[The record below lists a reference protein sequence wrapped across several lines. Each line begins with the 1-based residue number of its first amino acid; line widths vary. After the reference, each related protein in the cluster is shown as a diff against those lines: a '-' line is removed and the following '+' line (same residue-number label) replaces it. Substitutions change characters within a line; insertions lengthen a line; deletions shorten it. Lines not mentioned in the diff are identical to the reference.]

1 MSKNNTLLGVF
12 SVRRI
17 AIDAVLI
24 AMFFGLSLL
33 SVQLGGIKITF
44 ASLPTIICAMLFGPI
59 DGFLV
64 GFLGAFLEQML
75 KFGFTATTM
84 LWILPPAIRG
94 LFIGLCAV
102 LLRKHMSVDSILQTK
117 RPYVYFIFC
126 ILSGI
131 IVSTLNTLVFYVDAK
146 IYHYY
151 EYHMIFGVF
160 WFRIASGIVS
170 SLLMA
175 LVALPVVAALKRANF
190 IPTKKARA

>member
-102 LLRKHMSVDSILQTK
+102 LLRTHMSVDSILQTK

-160 WFRIASGIVS
+160 WIRIASGIIS

-175 LVALPVVAALKRANF
+175 IVALPVVAALKRANF

>member
-160 WFRIASGIVS
+160 WIRTASGIVS

>member
-1 MSKNNTLLGVF
+1 MSKNSTLLGVF

-131 IVSTLNTLVFYVDAK
+131 IVSTLNTLVFYVYAK

-160 WFRIASGIVS
+160 WIRIASGIIS

-175 LVALPVVAALKRANF
+175 IVALPVVAALKRANF